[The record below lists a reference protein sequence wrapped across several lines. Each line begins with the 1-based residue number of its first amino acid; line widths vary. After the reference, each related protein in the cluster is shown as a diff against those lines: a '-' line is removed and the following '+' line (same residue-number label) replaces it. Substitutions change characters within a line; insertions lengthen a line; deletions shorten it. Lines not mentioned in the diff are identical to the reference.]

1 MPNQHA
7 RAPPTTGEA
16 GSGAGQPA
24 QTNSPQND
32 TVPNQLS
39 QHMPVPV
46 MGGMAAA
53 AHARAGAVNN
63 FMIDQHRRRMAQH
76 LLVAGIDRQ
85 SMALAAVGYP
95 QMLSPQQYMMQ
106 QQIHQQHSCQQDN
119 SFTKVAADSAAAIAA
134 ADSAAA
140 VATAEEAKKV
150 KVLNPQGASSPEVS
164 GGSHKTLPMKRE
176 LVPAEVEQGPL
187 KPSKSSKI
195 FSKVSDTEESLPYSP
210 LIGPFVQGIRSDS
223 KNIQEDLEKATRIGP
238 LYFLNQIK
246 HLRVS
251 QAAGDSFATPPTIQL
266 SIADAKNLA
275 FVFSADK
282 QKYAKMAVEFAY
294 LEMVGRH
301 ENVRKEM
308 LKFIRSLGED
318 NKSLRKENKE
328 LQIAASGTGQSVN
341 PSAELEARAGA
352 SMTHK
357 NEIRQ
362 LQKFLDQ
369 EKAKEIV
376 HKNEIRQMQK
386 SFEQEKEKQ
395 EEAHKE
401 VINRLLAQMAQEK
414 ETHRHCLNSYIKA
427 SVEVLKLVRK
437 EENGKIL

>member
-7 RAPPTTGEA
+7 RAPPTTGAA

-39 QHMPVPV
+39 
-46 MGGMAAA
+46 MAAA

-95 QMLSPQQYMMQ
+95 QMLSSQQYMMQ

-119 SFTKVAADSAAAIAA
+119 SFTKVAADSAAA
-134 ADSAAA
+134 
-140 VATAEEAKKV
+140 VATAEEAKEV

-195 FSKVSDTEESLPYSP
+195 FSKVSDTEESLPSSP

-251 QAAGDSFATPPTIQL
+251 QAAGDSFATPATIQL

-308 LKFIRSLGED
+308 LELIRSLGKD
-318 NKSLRKENKE
+318 NESLRKENKE

-369 EKAKEIV
+369 EKEKEIV
-376 HKNEIRQMQK
+376 YKNEIRQMQK

-401 VINRLLAQMAQEK
+401 VIDRLLAQMAQEK

-427 SVEVLKLVRK
+427 SVEVLKLVRT